1 MQPDYLPRLVDKS
14 LEEYLDE
21 FPATMLVGPRAC
33 GKTTT
38 AVRHAATVLALD
50 TEQGSDA
57 LRADPDA
64 ALRNRAEPVLLDEW
78 QELPSV
84 MGAVKRAVDTERRPG
99 RFIIAGSARSNTDE
113 RLWPGTGR
121 VVILAMYPLTVA
133 EILRRPFHAFIDR
146 VVAGETLHGDDTN
159 PDLADYLGLAL
170 RGGFPE
176 PALALSETGAR
187 LWQAGYADQM
197 ALRDAR
203 AHDYRFDSAHLR
215 RYLEAVAINSAGTPQ
230 HRTIY
235 EAAGIGRRTAQ
246 AYEQLLSDLVVV
258 NHLPAWSTNR
268 LKRLS
273 RTPKRYLIDSGLM
286 AGILD
291 LGLEDVLGNG
301 ALLGAVVDTF
311 VVAQL
316 RAEASAARTRYRL
329 SHLRDQNGRREVDV
343 IVELPRSRLI
353 GIEIKAAAGVGRSD
367 ARHLMWLRD
376 SMGESFVA
384 GVVLH
389 TGRDTFEIDDRIFAT
404 PISALWATSDGPSAG
419 AHADADQAFIDAL
432 SLDDA

>member
-1 MQPDYLPRLVDKS
+1 MHSNYLPRLVDKS
-14 LEEYLDE
+14 LEEHLTE

-50 TEQGSDA
+50 TEQGSGA
-57 LRADPDA
+57 LRADPDV
-64 ALRNRAEPVLLDEW
+64 ALRNRAEPVLIDEW

-84 MGAVKRAVDTERRPG
+84 MGAAKRAVDSERRPG
-99 RFIIAGSARSNTDE
+99 RFIITGSARSNTDQ

-133 EILRRPFHAFIDR
+133 EILRRPLDAFIDR
-146 VVAGETLHGDDTN
+146 VVAGETLHGDDTT

-176 PALALSETGAR
+176 PALALGETGAR
-187 LWQAGYADQM
+187 LWLATYADQV

-203 AHDYRFDSAHLR
+203 AHGHMFDSAHLR

-235 EAAGIGRRTAQ
+235 EAAGIDRRTAQ

-258 NHLPAWSTNR
+258 DHLPAWSTNR

-273 RTPKRYLIDSGLM
+273 RAPKRYLIDSGLM

-291 LGLEDVLGNG
+291 LGLEDVLSDG
-301 ALLGAVVDTF
+301 ALIGAMVDTF

-316 RAEASAARTRYRL
+316 RAEAPVARTRYRL

-343 IVELPRSRLI
+343 IVELPRRRLV

-367 ARHLMWLRD
+367 ARHLTWLRD

-384 GVVLH
+384 GVVFH
-389 TGRDTFEIDDRIFAT
+389 TGRDTFELEDRIVAT
-404 PISALWATSDGPSAG
+404 PISAIWATSDGPPPG
-419 AHADADQAFIDAL
+419 T
-432 SLDDA
+432 